1 MKPSHNRERDKMR
14 KAFRRFAERTNQP
27 PHPWLKSKDKARLKG
42 GKRAS

>member
-1 MKPSHNRERDKMR
+1 MKPTHNRERDKVR
-14 KAFRRFAERTNQP
+14 EAFRRFAERTNQP

>member
-1 MKPSHNRERDKMR
+1 MKPPSNRELERMR
-14 KAFRRFAERTNQP
+14 KAWRKFAEKTGQP